1 MAVASGI
8 FNTENGDHLLED
20 GDFAVRKRL
29 NDQRVRG
36 SGILPA
42 PVVVVYPG
50 DSGGHKRDGCHGQYH
65 HCADWRPR

>member
-20 GDFAVRKRL
+20 GDFAVHKRL
-29 NDQRVRG
+29 NDQRVWG

-42 PVVVVYPG
+42 PVVVVCPG
-50 DSGGHKRDGCHGQYH
+50 DSGGRKRDGCHGQYH